1 MAAIAG
7 IRGTGDWG
15 ADERPKN
22 FRELIMFRQPN
33 GTAPLFAL
41 LAKAGKETV
50 DDYDFS
56 WWDEPITITRLQIN
70 MSGGAGSTVTTL
82 IVDSAD
88 PGVSTP
94 EVPWGLAKHLAPN
107 DVLMYEPATESVSNF
122 AATEYVRVVQ
132 VIDDNTIQVQ
142 RGFAGSTAATIAD
155 DGFLL
160 RVGSAHADGSD
171 APKASSRKPVK
182 YGNLTQ
188 IFKTTYDVTGRALV
202 TKTRT
207 GDVLANEKK
216 RRTTDHSMQIELAF
230 MFGRKSETT
239 DDNGQVVSTTDGLRR
254 QIPTVTSTVFTAAVT
269 FTGATNNFLDAAY
282 KVFDWETGAGM
293 SRICFCGNG
302 ALIELNKIVAKDTN
316 SEVQFGQVIKLYGME
331 LRELILPQGTFY
343 LRTHPLMNRHTV
355 YTKSMFITDFS
366 AIKYRPMKERDTKAY
381 DDIQNKGED
390 AKRGYWMTDAGLS
403 VHYAGL
409 TQGYLGNIS
418 AT

>member
-7 IRGTGDWG
+7 IRGTGDW
-15 ADERPKN
+15 ATDERPKN

-33 GTAPLFAL
+33 GSAPLFAL

-56 WWDEPITITRLQIN
+56 WWDEPVTITRLQLN
-70 MSGGAGSTVTTL
+70 MSGGAAAAVTTL
-82 IVDSAD
+82 VIDSSD
-88 PGVSTP
+88 PDTSNPDRNWGV
-94 EVPWGLAKHLAPN
+94 AKHLAPN
-107 DVLMYEPATESVSNF
+107 DVLMYEPATDTFANF

-132 VIDDNTIQVQ
+132 VLDDTSIIVQ
-142 RGFAGSTAATIAD
+142 RGFAGSTPATIAD

-171 APKASSRKPVK
+171 APRAASRKPTK

-216 RRTTDHSMQIELAF
+216 RRTTDHSIAIEMAF
-230 MFGRKSETT
+230 MFGRKSETV
-239 DDNGQVVSTTDGLRR
+239 DDNGQVLSTTDGLRR
-254 QIPTVTSTVFTAAVT
+254 QIPSVTTTIFTGAVS

-293 SRICFCGNG
+293 QRICFCGNG
-302 ALIELNKIVAKDTN
+302 ALIEINKLVAKETN
-316 SEVQFGQVIKLYGME
+316 SRVELGNVVKLYGME
-331 LRELILPQGTFY
+331 LRELRLPQGTFY
-343 LRTHPLMNRHTV
+343 LRTHPLMNRHPT

-390 AKRGYWMTDAGLS
+390 AKRGYWMTDAGFS
-403 VHYAGL
+403 VHHGGL
-409 TQGYLGNIS
+409 TQGFLGNIS